1 MNEEEFKLWEKFWAE
16 QEEDEIA
23 EVADDEF
30 VDITEN
36 PDGSFKA
43 VTRN

>member
-1 MNEEEFKLWEKFWAE
+1 MNEEEYKLWEKFAE
-16 QEEDEIA
+16 RAEDEIA
-23 EVADDEF
+23 KVADDEF